1 MSGTGQILQQKKLL
15 HTCAMI
21 QVAAVRRHRP
31 NLFTR
36 PLVLIASLARPFWPN
51 ALRYIYNTNTSIL
64 LLTVCG
70 MTHTVTRVAAAP
82 LEVCLKKMLLKI
94 LGFNG
99 L

>member
-1 MSGTGQILQQKKLL
+1 MSGTGQILQQKELL

-21 QVAAVRRHRP
+21 QVAAVSRHRP

-94 LGFNG
+94 PGFNG
-99 L
+99 P